1 MKKTVNYKVSG
12 EEWTKAK
19 DEAFAKIVKKAKVD
33 GFRQGKVPRN
43 VFEKKY
49 GTGDIISEAME
60 KIVDAKYAETIVK
73 EKLVPVVEPKLEI
86 EKASDDELE
95 FKITFILDPEVKL
108 GNYKGLKVKK
118 EEAKV
123 TKKEIEHEVSHIL
136 DRYAELVSKDG
147 AVEDGDTVIID
158 FKGFKDNEAFEGG
171 SAEGYSLEI
180 GSHSFIPGFEEGII
194 GMKKDES
201 KDIDL
206 TFPEDYMAKDLAGQK
221 VVFNVLVHDIKKR
234 VVPELDEEFFKDLDM
249 EGVTNKEEL
258 NKVIEE
264 EIKAQKE
271 HDNENKFIDNLL
283 EAASKNM
290 TIDLDEEII
299 DAEVERM
306 YKQFTER
313 LKMQGI
319 DEELYFTYAGVTK
332 EKVKEDMKKEAEA
345 RVKYRYLLEAIVK
358 EEKIEIADKEAKEEL
373 KKMADTYK
381 MTEEELLKEFNDS
394 LEVLKYDLAM
404 RKAIEVLKD
413 NN

>member
-43 VFEKKY
+43 GLEKKY

-158 FKGFKDNEAFEGG
+158 FKGFKDDEAFEGG

-180 GSHSFIPGFEEGII
+180 GSHSFIPGFEQGII
-194 GMKKDES
+194 EMKKDES
-201 KDIDL
+201 KDTDL
-206 TFPEDYMAKDLAGQK
+206 TFPEDYMAKDRAVQK

-271 HDNENKFIDNLL
+271 HDNENKFIDDLL

-404 RKAIEVLKD
+404 RKAIEVLKE

>member
-1 MKKTVNYKVSG
+1 MKKTVNYKVNG

-206 TFPEDYMAKDLAGQK
+206 TFPEDYIAKDLAGQK

-264 EIKAQKE
+264 EIKAQTE
-271 HDNENKFIDNLL
+271 HDNENKFIDDLL

>member
-249 EGVTNKEEL
+249 DGVTNKEEL

-404 RKAIEVLKD
+404 RKAIEVLKE